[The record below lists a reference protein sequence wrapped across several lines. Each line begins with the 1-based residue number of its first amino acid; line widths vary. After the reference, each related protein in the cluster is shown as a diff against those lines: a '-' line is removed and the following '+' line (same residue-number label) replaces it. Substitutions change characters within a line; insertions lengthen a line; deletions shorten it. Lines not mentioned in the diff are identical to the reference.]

1 MTTVAVSTLYLVVR
15 MLLPVT
21 TMLMLPKTTAL
32 ACNWMS
38 AAYVAVMALPMAHAT
53 ATATVLLLATTA
65 TATA

>member
-15 MLLPVT
+15 MLLHVT

-32 ACNWMS
+32 ACNWTS
-38 AAYVAVMALPMAHAT
+38 AAYVAVTALPMAHVI
-53 ATATVLLLATTA
+53 ATVHFLMLVTTA